1 MYVSFTLAAPPSHEL
16 QALVPCVSS
25 SMRVELCVFISKS
38 RKWTFFLNN
47 APQSNGMCFPN
58 LWSTDHVLAF
68 EGRFLCWVDYFSGV
82 MLFDFSGTRSP
93 VLHFVLFPGGIE
105 YPAEVRVK
113 WCLVCPSAR
122 ARCASSTLTMT
133 STLAAG
139 EGSSSNSA
147 KKSPLRFEWEPH
159 RVIDLERLSADPS
172 VPHQHLTE
180 FPIISADDPDVL
192 CYLLRKEEFNGEA
205 SMIVVDMNHAHLR
218 SSTLYINRQSVNV
231 KAHKYFFALCLSV

>member
-105 YPAEVRVK
+105 YPAE
-113 WCLVCPSAR
+113 AR
-122 ARCASSTLTMT
+122 A
-133 STLAAG
+133 AAATAPKNHHLDF
-139 EGSSSNSA
+139 EHDMLVVTPGSSGS
-147 KKSPLRFEWEPH
+147 R
-159 RVIDLERLSADPS
+159 
-172 VPHQHLTE
+172 
-180 FPIISADDPDVL
+180 
-192 CYLLRKEEFNGEA
+192 
-205 SMIVVDMNHAHLR
+205 IV
-218 SSTLYINRQSVNV
+218 
-231 KAHKYFFALCLSV
+231 